1 MKAHPVDKDSMA
13 AELKPVRALFTRSIV
28 ARVDLPAGT
37 VLTPDHLA
45 FKKPGTGIPE
55 KNVQSVLHR
64 KLTKTV
70 AANTMILE
78 EYLE

>member
-13 AELKPVRALFTRSIV
+13 AELKPVRELFTRSIV
-28 ARVDLPAGT
+28 ALVDLPAGT

-55 KNVQSVLHR
+55 QDVRRVLRR
-64 KLTKTV
+64 KLKQTV